1 MDDLKQLYDTYEQLN
16 ETHQLFDEFSLFYKE
31 YEMGLLELQSDI
43 EIIEL
48 EWESKYEYSPF
59 EHIKTRIKTP
69 MSLREKIERKQIP
82 FTLQSIR
89 ENIFD
94 IIGVRIV
101 TTFEDDVYKIYDM
114 LKNRNDL
121 RIKRVKDYIEH
132 PKPSGYKSL
141 HLIVETELVLSEG
154 TKWIPAEIQIRT
166 LAMDFFASTEH
177 KLQYKYNTKELS
189 AQIKKELHEVAIA
202 SSHLDE
208 QMTHVRNAILMQD
221 KTENK

>member
-1 MDDLKQLYDTYEQLN
+1 MDELKKLYDTYESMS
-16 ETHQLFDEFSLFYKE
+16 EAHQLFDEFSLFYKE

-69 MSLREKIERKQIP
+69 MSLREKIERKHVP
-82 FTLQSIR
+82 FSLQGIR
-89 ENIFD
+89 DNIFD

-114 LKNRNDL
+114 LKNRSDL
-121 RIKRVKDYIEH
+121 RIKRVKDYIKN

-154 TKWIPAEIQIRT
+154 AKWIPAEIQIRT

-177 KLQYKYNTKELS
+177 KLQYKYNTRELS
-189 AQIKKELHEVAIA
+189 DQIKKELYEVAVA
-202 SSHLDE
+202 SSKLDE
-208 QMTHVRNAILMQD
+208 QMTHVRNAILIQD
-221 KTENK
+221 QIEKK